1 MKKNKKM
8 LFIYTMF
15 ISLIST
21 SVFASE
27 CFVCGNT
34 YFPLGVSTLIRNIF
48 NLIKLLVPV
57 IIIIMGMI
65 DLFKAVVAS
74 DEKKMSE
81 AMPKL
86 VRKLISGIMIFII
99 LSIVQFVFK
108 NVLNNNGLFTD
119 SMMDCVNY
127 FIAEEPDAIA
137 CPERGDNVTQYVKK
151 AKILKC
157 INKSES
163 ECKGECSWDYHNG
176 AQDAYCA
183 PKGKAASTP
192 CDNVPLNECKNVSGC
207 RWDGKACIPLYV
219 TESCKKLTEEECYKK
234 NYMCSWDG
242 QKCDVKK

>member
-34 YFPLGVSTLIRNIF
+34 YFPLGISTLVRNIF
-48 NLIKLLVPV
+48 NLIKVLVPV

-65 DLFKAVVAS
+65 DLLKAVIAS

-81 AMPKL
+81 ATPKL
-86 VRKLISGIMIFII
+86 IRKLISGIMIFLI

-137 CPERGDNVTQYVKK
+137 CPEREDNVTQYVKK

-157 INKSES
+157 INKSKS
-163 ECKGECSWDYHNG
+163 ECKGECSWGYHNG
-176 AQDAYCA
+176 AQTAYCA

-192 CDNVPLNECKNVSGC
+192 CDGLALQACSQTSGC

-219 TESCKKLTEEECYKK
+219 TESCGGLTVQECYNKGNICK
-234 NYMCSWDG
+234 WDG
-242 QKCDVKK
+242 KACVRK